1 MPLADAEFNA
11 TVAVAVP
18 LFSVDDTSWIDRIG
32 ARSSSV
38 IVTVAVL
45 VDIDAF
51 DAPDK
56 VIVKVSLFSSSP
68 SLIRGIVIDL
78 VVSPARKEMLELNGL
93 KSFPD
98 VAVPELAPTDTEIFF
113 SDAALNDITNSAES
127 SPVVVTSAVDIVGGL
142 SSSVIASSPIASLMV
157 AFDGLD
163 KVTMRVSS
171 NSSKSSEITVIGM
184 SFEVSPGLNVSVVVD
199 TAV

>member
-18 LFSVDDTSWIDRIG
+18 LFSVDDTSWIDKIG

-56 VIVKVSLFSSSP
+56 VIVKVSLFSSSH
-68 SLIRGIVIDL
+68 
-78 VVSPARKEMLELNGL
+78 
-93 KSFPD
+93 
-98 VAVPELAPTDTEIFF
+98 T
-113 SDAALNDITNSAES
+113 
-127 SPVVVTSAVDIVGGL
+127 DIV
-142 SSSVIASSPIASLMV
+142 SYA
-157 AFDGLD
+157 
-163 KVTMRVSS
+163 
-171 NSSKSSEITVIGM
+171 
-184 SFEVSPGLNVSVVVD
+184 
-199 TAV
+199 